1 MIMAKIIA
9 MVSNKGGDGKT
20 TTCLN
25 LAYGLAKAGKKV
37 LLVDNDPQSNSTS
50 ILMGIAKDLTL
61 QSADQFKEAYKRF
74 VEEGNDSFF
83 AAFKALEEYVNKN
96 DFDKDVH
103 DVIEGTAGIKETI
116 RSTKYENLDIL
127 PASHK
132 LATTDLKLK
141 SKLAGALSVLR
152 KAFRQIEDEYDY
164 IIIDNQP
171 FENSLTLNSL
181 TACYKEGDL
190 VIIPT
195 KIDHGGLEGTYST
208 LNSCYSIL
216 DEEEL
221 DFDVKLLITM
231 KNRNGVDC
239 TWVQAL
245 KDTFQDAVFDTVI
258 RYQAK
263 PISDASL
270 NQQTVLDKYPN
281 TPVAQDYQRFVNEIL
296 NEE

>member
-1 MIMAKIIA
+1 MAKIIA

-20 TTCLN
+20 TSCLN
-25 LAYGLAKAGKKV
+25 LAYGLAVAGKKV
-37 LLVDNDPQSNSTS
+37 LLADMDPQSNSTS
-50 ILMGIAKDLTL
+50 ILMGLSKDLTAK
-61 QSADQFKEAYKRF
+61 SAEQYKEAYARYLD
-74 VEEGNDSFF
+74 EGIDSFL

-96 DFDKDVH
+96 DFEADVH
-103 DVIEGTAGIKETI
+103 DVIEGTTGIKEAI
-116 RSTKYENLDIL
+116 RSTKYENLDLL

-132 LATTDLKLK
+132 LATSDLKLK

-152 KAFRQIEDEYDY
+152 KAFKQIENEYDY

-195 KIDHGGLEGTYST
+195 KIDRGGLEGTYST

-216 DEEEL
+216 NEEEL
-221 DFDVKLLITM
+221 DFDAKLLVTM
-231 KNRNGVDC
+231 KNRNGIDC
-239 TWVQAL
+239 AWVQAL

-263 PISDASL
+263 PIADASL
-270 NQQTVLDKYPN
+270 NQQTVLDRYPN
-281 TPVAQDYQRFVNEIL
+281 TPVAQDYQRFVYEVL
-296 NEE
+296 NQK

>member
-1 MIMAKIIA
+1 MAKIIA

-20 TTCLN
+20 TSCLN
-25 LAYGLAKAGKKV
+25 LAYGLAVAGKKV
-37 LLVDNDPQSNSTS
+37 LLADIDPQSNSTS
-50 ILMGIAKDLTL
+50 ILMGLSKDLTAK
-61 QSADQFKEAYKRF
+61 SAEQYKEAYARYLD
-74 VEEGNDSFF
+74 EGIDSFL

-96 DFDKDVH
+96 DFEADVH
-103 DVIEGTAGIKETI
+103 DVIEGTTGIKEAI
-116 RSTKYENLDIL
+116 RSTKYENLDLL

-132 LATTDLKLK
+132 LATSDLKLK

-152 KAFRQIEDEYDY
+152 KAFKQIENEYDY

-195 KIDHGGLEGTYST
+195 KIDRGGLEGTYST

-216 DEEEL
+216 NEEEL
-221 DFDVKLLITM
+221 DFDVKLLVTM
-231 KNRNGVDC
+231 KNRNGIDC
-239 TWVQAL
+239 AWVQAL

-263 PISDASL
+263 PIADASL
-270 NQQTVLDKYPN
+270 NQQTVLDRYPN
-281 TPVAQDYQRFVNEIL
+281 TPVAQDYQRFVYEVL
-296 NEE
+296 NQK

>member
-50 ILMGIAKDLTL
+50 ILMGIAKDLTS
-61 QSADQFKEAYKRF
+61 QSANQYKEAYERF

-116 RSTKYENLDIL
+116 RLTKYDNLDIL

-152 KAFRQIEDEYDY
+152 KAFRQVEYEYDY

-195 KIDHGGLEGTYST
+195 KIDRGGLEGTYST

-221 DFDVKLLITM
+221 DFDVKLLVTM

-239 TWVQAL
+239 AWVQAL
-245 KDTFQDAVFDTVI
+245 KDTFGDAVFDTVI

-270 NQQTVLDKYPN
+270 HQQTVMDRYPN
-281 TPVAQDYQRFVNEIL
+281 TPVAQDYQRFVNEVI
-296 NEE
+296 NEQ

>member
-50 ILMGIAKDLTL
+50 ILMGIAKDLTS
-61 QSADQFKEAYKRF
+61 QSADQYKEAYERF

-116 RSTKYENLDIL
+116 RPTKYENLDIL

-152 KAFRQIEDEYDY
+152 KAFRQVEHEYDY

-195 KIDHGGLEGTYST
+195 KIDRGGLEGTYST

-239 TWVQAL
+239 AWVQAL

>member
-1 MIMAKIIA
+1 M
-9 MVSNKGGDGKT
+9 
-20 TTCLN
+20 
-25 LAYGLAKAGKKV
+25 
-37 LLVDNDPQSNSTS
+37 DPQSNSTS
-50 ILMGIAKDLTL
+50 ILMGLSKDLTAK
-61 QSADQFKEAYKRF
+61 SAEQYKEAYARYLD
-74 VEEGNDSFF
+74 EGIDSFL

-96 DFDKDVH
+96 DFEADVH
-103 DVIEGTAGIKETI
+103 DVIEGTTGIKEAI
-116 RSTKYENLDIL
+116 RSTKYENLDLL

-132 LATTDLKLK
+132 LATSDLKLK

-152 KAFRQIEDEYDY
+152 KAFKQIENEYDY

-195 KIDHGGLEGTYST
+195 KIDRGGLEGTYST

-216 DEEEL
+216 NEEEL
-221 DFDVKLLITM
+221 DFDVKLLVTM
-231 KNRNGVDC
+231 KNRNGIDC
-239 TWVQAL
+239 AWVQAL

-263 PISDASL
+263 PIADASL
-270 NQQTVLDKYPN
+270 NQQTVLDRYPN
-281 TPVAQDYQRFVNEIL
+281 TPVAQDYQRFVYEVL
-296 NEE
+296 NQK

>member
-1 MIMAKIIA
+1 MAKIIA

-195 KIDHGGLEGTYST
+195 KIDRGGLEGTYST

>member
-1 MIMAKIIA
+1 MAKIIA

-20 TTCLN
+20 TSCLN
-25 LAYGLAKAGKKV
+25 LAYGLAAAGKKV
-37 LLVDNDPQSNSTS
+37 LLADMDPQSNSTS
-50 ILMGIAKDLTL
+50 ILMGLSKDLTAK
-61 QSADQFKEAYKRF
+61 SAEQYKEAYTRYLD
-74 VEEGNDSFF
+74 EGIDSFL

-96 DFDKDVH
+96 DFEKDVH
-103 DVIEGTAGIKETI
+103 DVIESTAGIKETI
-116 RSTKYENLDIL
+116 RPTKYENLDLL

-132 LATTDLKLK
+132 LATSDLKLK

-152 KAFRQIEDEYDY
+152 KAFKQIENEYDY

-195 KIDHGGLEGTYST
+195 KIDRGGLEGTYST

-216 DEEEL
+216 NEEEL
-221 DFDVKLLITM
+221 DFDVKLLVTM
-231 KNRNGVDC
+231 KNRNGIDC
-239 TWVQAL
+239 AWVQAL

-263 PISDASL
+263 PIADASL
-270 NQQTVLDKYPN
+270 NQQTVLDRYPKM
-281 TPVAQDYQRFVNEIL
+281 PVAQDYQRFVDEVL
-296 NEE
+296 NQK

>member
-195 KIDHGGLEGTYST
+195 KIDRGGLEGTYST

>member
-83 AAFKALEEYVNKN
+83 ASFKALEEYVNKN

-152 KAFRQIEDEYDY
+152 KAFRQVEHKYDY

-195 KIDHGGLEGTYST
+195 KIDRGGLEGTYST

>member
-1 MIMAKIIA
+1 MAKIIA

>member
-1 MIMAKIIA
+1 MAKIIA

-20 TTCLN
+20 TSCLN
-25 LAYGLAKAGKKV
+25 LAYGLAVAGKKV
-37 LLVDNDPQSNSTS
+37 LLADMDPQSNSTS
-50 ILMGIAKDLTL
+50 ILMGLSKDLTAK
-61 QSADQFKEAYKRF
+61 SAEQYKEAYARYLD
-74 VEEGNDSFF
+74 EGIDSFL

-96 DFDKDVH
+96 DFEADVH
-103 DVIEGTAGIKETI
+103 DVIEGTTGIKEAI
-116 RSTKYENLDIL
+116 RSTKYENLDLL

-132 LATTDLKLK
+132 LATSDLKLK

-152 KAFRQIEDEYDY
+152 KAFKQIENEYDY

-195 KIDHGGLEGTYST
+195 KIDRGGLEGTYST

-216 DEEEL
+216 NEEEL
-221 DFDVKLLITM
+221 DFDVKLLVTM
-231 KNRNGVDC
+231 KNRNGIDC
-239 TWVQAL
+239 AWVQAL

-263 PISDASL
+263 PIADASL
-270 NQQTVLDKYPN
+270 NQQTVLDRYPN
-281 TPVAQDYQRFVNEIL
+281 TPVAQDYQRFVCQL
-296 NEE
+296 PTT

>member
-1 MIMAKIIA
+1 MAKIIA

-25 LAYGLAKAGKKV
+25 LSYGLAKAGKKV

-50 ILMGIAKDLTL
+50 ILMGIAKDLTS
-61 QSADQFKEAYKRF
+61 QSADQYKEAYERF

-116 RSTKYENLDIL
+116 QPTKYENLDIL

-152 KAFRQIEDEYDY
+152 KAFRQVEHEYDY

-195 KIDHGGLEGTYST
+195 KIDRGGLEGTYST